1 MGCNCKGT
9 SKGIPN
15 KSNEKWLA
23 RDVYDLYKIEIG
35 ETTIQYFTKEM
46 RQLVLDWYDMIYP
59 NSIPV
64 DYKKANTELI
74 KVFQYHKL
82 I

>member
-9 SKGIPN
+9 TKGIPN
-15 KSNEKWLA
+15 KANEKWLA
-23 RDVYDLYKIEIG
+23 QDIYELYKIEIG
-35 ETTIQYFTKEM
+35 QTTIQYFTKEM

-59 NSIPV
+59 NSISV